1 MVGVRWVSFRRKNE
15 LENFADEFG
24 FEREGTV
31 EELRAR
37 LAAFIGKK
45 DHSSATI
52 HRLES
57 LEAQY
62 GTSPSPDRRPIAG
75 NANTPTSQPETDH
88 KTPSR
93 TVEEAKHVT
102 GKQTLQVPTT
112 RVTCSRTSEPAAGQ
126 HQDQLEGATFAQT
139 ADRMRR
145 WGITFDGTSDPLR
158 FLERLEERA
167 ASYRIS
173 TEHMP
178 QAIPELLGGTAED
191 WFRTSGLQGETW
203 KVFRAEFLD
212 FFLPPRYFQRLEDEI
227 RMRYQRTSE
236 AFKMYLLEIRLMMRR
251 AGYTEAQELE
261 RAYENMLPE
270 YQLFV
275 RRTDVRTLRDL
286 TALATNYEVTRE
298 RERSRRQWSS
308 YPEST
313 SIGLTEPKGT
323 TWTPIINKPSS
334 NPETPTTTVN
344 TAAGGPQPINTR
356 GACRNCGVTGH
367 FARECRGQ
375 RVLHCWTCGKQGTR
389 TIDCCRTPTSENG
402 QGPSLNPDSVGV
414 APQVRQ

>member
-1 MVGVRWVSFRRKNE
+1 MSFRRKIE

-37 LAAFIGKK
+37 LAAFIGRK
-45 DHSSATI
+45 DHPPAI
-52 HRLES
+52 IQRLEA
-57 LEAQY
+57 LEAEY
-62 GTSPSPDRRPIAG
+62 GPNPSPDRRPIGG
-75 NANTPTSQPETDH
+75 NAHTPVSHSEKDQ

-93 TVEEAKHVT
+93 TAEETKPVP
-102 GKQTLQVPTT
+102 GKQTLQIPTT
-112 RVTCSRTSEPAAGQ
+112 RVTRSHASEPAVVERQ
-126 HQDQLEGATFAQT
+126 EQSEGSTFAQT

-158 FLERLEERA
+158 FIERLEERA
-167 ASYRIS
+167 ASYRVN
-173 TEHMP
+173 TEYMP
-178 QAIPELLGGTAED
+178 QAIPELLEGTAED
-191 WFRTSGLQGETW
+191 WFRTSGLQGGTW
-203 KVFRAEFLD
+203 KTFRAEFLD

-227 RMRYQRTSE
+227 RVRYQQPNE
-236 AFKMYLLEIRLMMRR
+236 AFKTYLLEIRLMMRR

-275 RRTDVRTLRDL
+275 RRTDINNLRDL

-298 RERSRRQWSS
+298 RERSRRQWNP

-313 SIGLTEPKGT
+313 QSRRSEPRGT
-323 TWTPIINKPSS
+323 PWAPTIVKPSLAS
-334 NPETPTTTVN
+334 DATTTTMN
-344 TAAGGPQPINTR
+344 ATPGELHRINTR
-356 GACRNCGVTGH
+356 EACRNCGVTGH

-375 RVLHCWTCGKQGTR
+375 RVLHCWTCGKQGIR
-389 TIDCCRTPTSENG
+389 TIDCCKTPMPGNG
-402 QGPSLNPDSVGV
+402 QGPSPNPDSVGV
-414 APQVRQ
+414 SPQVRQ